1 MLKSEVQAILLI
13 LVAFIPLVGLTMALT
28 PRLQPRGEVFSVSV
42 PTSAWDDPRI
52 RRLMNRYVA
61 IVIAATVLFT
71 VAALALCLMG
81 NAEASLAVVVVASL
95 ALMVIGYGLILRY
108 RAKVQGLKRACG
120 WAAQSQQHVATIGE
134 GVEQAPR
141 PISLAW
147 NWLYV
152 PLVALTAAVV
162 AVGYGSMPDAVPMH
176 VDVSGNVTD
185 MAPKSPMVAALPV
198 ALEVFLAAVFAFCH
212 WMVLR
217 SKKGLE
223 PGRPA
228 SSSWAYGMFAYA
240 QTAFLLVMGLAC
252 TAVCGL
258 GMALAMIGIVSMGV
272 AVAVI
277 IGVAL
282 LCVVGDLIVGVKYGQ
297 SGSRVF
303 RMEASDTLLSDDDR
317 FWKLG
322 MLYCN
327 PDDASLF
334 LPKRSGIGWTVNWG
348 RPAVWALV
356 VALVLFV
363 AAFIAICVL
372 MVR

>member
-1 MLKSEVQAILLI
+1 MLNSEVQAIMLI

-42 PTSAWDDPRI
+42 PTSAWGDPRI

-141 PISLAW
+141 PILLAW

-185 MAPKSPMVAALPV
+185 MAPKSPMVAAFPV

-252 TAVCGL
+252 TAACGL

>member
-1 MLKSEVQAILLI
+1 MLNSEVQAIMLI

-185 MAPKSPMVAALPV
+185 MAPKSPMVAAFPV

-252 TAVCGL
+252 TAACGL

-277 IGVAL
+277 IGVVL

>member
-1 MLKSEVQAILLI
+1 MLI

-71 VAALALCLMG
+71 VAALALCPMG

-185 MAPKSPMVAALPV
+185 MAPKSPMVAAFPV

-252 TAVCGL
+252 TAACGL

-334 LPKRSGIGWTVNWG
+334 LPQRSGIGWTVNWG

>member
-1 MLKSEVQAILLI
+1 MSNDEVQAIVLI

-61 IVIAATVLFT
+61 IVIASTALFT

-95 ALMVIGYGLILRY
+95 ALLAIGYGLILRY

-162 AVGYGSMPDAVPMH
+162 AAGYGSMPDAIPMH

-185 MAPKSPMVAALPV
+185 MVPKSPMVAAFPV

-240 QTAFLLVMGLAC
+240 QTTFLLVMGLAC
-252 TAVCGL
+252 TAACGF
-258 GMALAMIGIVSMGV
+258 GMALAMIGIVSMGA

-277 IGVAL
+277 VGVAL

-327 PDDASLF
+327 PDDVSLF
-334 LPKRSGIGWTVNWG
+334 LPQRSGIGWTVNWG
-348 RPAVWALV
+348 RPAVWAMM
-356 VALVLFV
+356 AMFVLLV
-363 AAFIAICVL
+363 AAFIAICVV

>member
-1 MLKSEVQAILLI
+1 MLNSEVQAIMLI

-185 MAPKSPMVAALPV
+185 MAPKSPMVAAFPV

-252 TAVCGL
+252 TAACGL
-258 GMALAMIGIVSMGV
+258 GMALAMIDIVSMGV

-334 LPKRSGIGWTVNWG
+334 LPQRSGIGWTVNWG

>member
-1 MLKSEVQAILLI
+1 MLNSEVQAIMLI

-134 GVEQAPR
+134 GVEQATR

-185 MAPKSPMVAALPV
+185 MAPKSPMVAAFPV

-258 GMALAMIGIVSMGV
+258 GVALAMIGIVSMGV

>member
-1 MLKSEVQAILLI
+1 MLNSEVQAIMLI

-120 WAAQSQQHVATIGE
+120 WAAQSQYHVATIGE

-185 MAPKSPMVAALPV
+185 MAPKSPMVAAFPV

-252 TAVCGL
+252 TAACGL

-317 FWKLG
+317 FWKPG

>member
-1 MLKSEVQAILLI
+1 MLNSEVQAIMLI

-71 VAALALCLMG
+71 VAALALCPMG

-185 MAPKSPMVAALPV
+185 MAPKSPMVAAFPV

-252 TAVCGL
+252 TAACGL

-334 LPKRSGIGWTVNWG
+334 LPQRSGIGWTVNWG

>member
-1 MLKSEVQAILLI
+1 
-13 LVAFIPLVGLTMALT
+13 
-28 PRLQPRGEVFSVSV
+28 
-42 PTSAWDDPRI
+42 
-52 RRLMNRYVA
+52 
-61 IVIAATVLFT
+61 
-71 VAALALCLMG
+71 
-81 NAEASLAVVVVASL
+81 
-95 ALMVIGYGLILRY
+95 
-108 RAKVQGLKRACG
+108 
-120 WAAQSQQHVATIGE
+120 
-134 GVEQAPR
+134 
-141 PISLAW
+141 
-147 NWLYV
+147 
-152 PLVALTAAVV
+152 
-162 AVGYGSMPDAVPMH
+162 
-176 VDVSGNVTD
+176 
-185 MAPKSPMVAALPV
+185 
-198 ALEVFLAAVFAFCH
+198 
-212 WMVLR
+212 MVLR

-252 TAVCGL
+252 TAACGL

-334 LPKRSGIGWTVNWG
+334 LPQRSGIGWTVNWG

>member
-1 MLKSEVQAILLI
+1 MLNSEVQAIMLI
-13 LVAFIPLVGLTMALT
+13 LVAFIPHVGLTMALT

-52 RRLMNRYVA
+52 RRLMNRYVV
-61 IVIAATVLFT
+61 IVIAATALFT

-81 NAEASLAVVVVASL
+81 NAKASLAVVVVASL
-95 ALMVIGYGLILRY
+95 ALMAIGYGLILRY

-120 WAAQSQQHVATIGE
+120 WVAQSQQHVATIGE

-185 MAPKSPMVAALPV
+185 MVPKSPMVAAFPV
-198 ALEVFLAAVFAFCH
+198 ALVVFLAAVFVFCH

-223 PGRPA
+223 PGRPQA
-228 SSSWAYGMFAYA
+228 PRGRMGCSRMRKRRFCWSWAWHV
-240 QTAFLLVMGLAC
+240 Q
-252 TAVCGL
+252 
-258 GMALAMIGIVSMGV
+258 
-272 AVAVI
+272 
-277 IGVAL
+277 
-282 LCVVGDLIVGVKYGQ
+282 
-297 SGSRVF
+297 
-303 RMEASDTLLSDDDR
+303 
-317 FWKLG
+317 
-322 MLYCN
+322 
-327 PDDASLF
+327 
-334 LPKRSGIGWTVNWG
+334 LP
-348 RPAVWALV
+348 AAWAWRLP
-356 VALVLFV
+356 
-363 AAFIAICVL
+363 
-372 MVR
+372 

>member
-1 MLKSEVQAILLI
+1 MLNSEVQAIMLI

-147 NWLYV
+147 HWLYV

-185 MAPKSPMVAALPV
+185 MAPKSPMVAAFPV

-252 TAVCGL
+252 TAACGL

>member
-1 MLKSEVQAILLI
+1 MLNSEVQAIMLI

-52 RRLMNRYVA
+52 RRLMNRYVT

-81 NAEASLAVVVVASL
+81 NAEASLAVVVVALL

-162 AVGYGSMPDAVPMH
+162 AVGYGSMPDVVPMH

-185 MAPKSPMVAALPV
+185 MAPKSPMVAAFPV

-252 TAVCGL
+252 TAACGL

-334 LPKRSGIGWTVNWG
+334 LPQRSGIGWTVNWG

-372 MVR
+372 VVR

>member
-1 MLKSEVQAILLI
+1 MEAQVRQRRKGNRRESELSNSEVQAIMLI

-42 PTSAWDDPRI
+42 PTSAWDDPRV

-61 IVIAATVLFT
+61 IVIVATALFT

-95 ALMVIGYGLILRY
+95 ALLAIGYGLILRY

-120 WAAQSQQHVATIGE
+120 
-134 GVEQAPR
+134 
-141 PISLAW
+141 
-147 NWLYV
+147 
-152 PLVALTAAVV
+152 
-162 AVGYGSMPDAVPMH
+162 
-176 VDVSGNVTD
+176 
-185 MAPKSPMVAALPV
+185 
-198 ALEVFLAAVFAFCH
+198 
-212 WMVLR
+212 
-217 SKKGLE
+217 
-223 PGRPA
+223 
-228 SSSWAYGMFAYA
+228 
-240 QTAFLLVMGLAC
+240 
-252 TAVCGL
+252 L
-258 GMALAMIGIVSMGV
+258 GMALAMIGIVSMGA
-272 AVAVI
+272 AVAII

-282 LCVVGDLIVGVKYGQ
+282 LCVVGSLIVGVKYGQ

-334 LPKRSGIGWTVNWG
+334 LPQRSGIGWTVNWG
-348 RPAVWALV
+348 RPAVWAM
-356 VALVLFV
+356 VAAFVLLV
-363 AAFIAICVL
+363 AAFIAICVV

>member
-1 MLKSEVQAILLI
+1 MLNSEVQAIMLI

-185 MAPKSPMVAALPV
+185 MAPKSPMVAAFPV

-252 TAVCGL
+252 TAACGL

-272 AVAVI
+272 AAAVI

-334 LPKRSGIGWTVNWG
+334 LPQRSGIGWTVNWG

>member
-1 MLKSEVQAILLI
+1 MLNSEVQAIMLI

-185 MAPKSPMVAALPV
+185 MAPKSPMVAAFPV

-217 SKKGLE
+217 SKNGLE

-252 TAVCGL
+252 TAACGL

-334 LPKRSGIGWTVNWG
+334 LPQRSGIGWTVNWG

>member
-1 MLKSEVQAILLI
+1 MLNSEVQAIMLI

-185 MAPKSPMVAALPV
+185 MAPKSPMVAAFPV

-217 SKKGLE
+217 SKKCLE

-252 TAVCGL
+252 TAACGL

>member
-1 MLKSEVQAILLI
+1 MLNSEVQAIMLV

-185 MAPKSPMVAALPV
+185 MAPKSPMVAAFPV

-252 TAVCGL
+252 TAACGL

>member
-1 MLKSEVQAILLI
+1 MLNSEVQAIMLI

-71 VAALALCLMG
+71 VAALTLCLMG

-185 MAPKSPMVAALPV
+185 MAPKSPMVAAFPV

-240 QTAFLLVMGLAC
+240 QTAFLLVMGLAY

>member
-1 MLKSEVQAILLI
+1 MSNSEVQTIMLI

-71 VAALALCLMG
+71 VAALALCLME
-81 NAEASLAVVVVASL
+81 NVEASLAVVVVASL
-95 ALMVIGYGLILRY
+95 ALLAIGYGLILRY

-120 WAAQSQQHVATIGE
+120 WVAQSQQHVATIGE

-152 PLVALTAAVV
+152 PLVALTAVVV
-162 AVGYGSMPDAVPMH
+162 AVGYCSMPDAIPMH

-185 MAPKSPMVAALPV
+185 MVPKSPMVAAFPV

-212 WMVLR
+212 WTVLR

-240 QTAFLLVMGLAC
+240 QTTFLLVMGLAC
-252 TAVCGL
+252 TAACGF
-258 GMALAMIGIVSMGV
+258 GMALAMIGIVSMGA
-272 AVAVI
+272 AVVI
-277 IGVAL
+277 VGVAL
-282 LCVVGDLIVGVKYGQ
+282 LCVIGDLIVGIKYGQ

-334 LPKRSGIGWTVNWG
+334 LPQRSGIGWTVNWG
-348 RPAVWALV
+348 RLAAWVM
-356 VALVLFV
+356 VAAFALFV
-363 AAFIAICVL
+363 AAFIAICVV

>member
-1 MLKSEVQAILLI
+1 MLNSEVQAIMLI

-71 VAALALCLMG
+71 VAALALYLMG

-185 MAPKSPMVAALPV
+185 MAPKSPMVAAFPV

-252 TAVCGL
+252 TAACGL

>member
-1 MLKSEVQAILLI
+1 MLNSEVQAIMLI

-185 MAPKSPMVAALPV
+185 MAPKSPMVAAFPV
-198 ALEVFLAAVFAFCH
+198 ALEVFLAAAFAFCH

-252 TAVCGL
+252 TAACGL

-334 LPKRSGIGWTVNWG
+334 LPQRSGIGWTVNWG

>member
-1 MLKSEVQAILLI
+1 MLNSEVQAIMLI

-52 RRLMNRYVA
+52 RRLMNRYVT

-95 ALMVIGYGLILRY
+95 ALLAIGYGLILRY

-162 AVGYGSMPDAVPMH
+162 AVGYGSMPDVVPMH

-185 MAPKSPMVAALPV
+185 MAPKSPMVAAFPV

-252 TAVCGL
+252 TAACGL

-334 LPKRSGIGWTVNWG
+334 LPQRSGIGWTVNWG

-372 MVR
+372 VVR

>member
-1 MLKSEVQAILLI
+1 MLNSEVQAIMLI

-152 PLVALTAAVV
+152 PLVVLTAAVV

-185 MAPKSPMVAALPV
+185 MAPKSPMVAAFPV

>member
-1 MLKSEVQAILLI
+1 MLNSEVQAIMLI

-185 MAPKSPMVAALPV
+185 MAPKSPMVAAFPV

-252 TAVCGL
+252 TAACGL

-334 LPKRSGIGWTVNWG
+334 LPQRSGIGWTVNWG
-348 RPAVWALV
+348 RPAAWAM
-356 VALVLFV
+356 VAAFVLIV
-363 AAFIAICVL
+363 AAFIAICVV

>member
-1 MLKSEVQAILLI
+1 MSNSEVQTIMLI

-81 NAEASLAVVVVASL
+81 NVEASLAVVVVASL
-95 ALMVIGYGLILRY
+95 ALLAIGYGLILRY

-120 WAAQSQQHVATIGE
+120 WVAQSQQHVATIGE

-152 PLVALTAAVV
+152 PLVTLTAVVV
-162 AVGYGSMPDAVPMH
+162 AVGYGSMPDAIPMH

-185 MAPKSPMVAALPV
+185 MVPKSPMVAAFPV

-212 WMVLR
+212 WTVLR

-240 QTAFLLVMGLAC
+240 QTTFLLVMGLAC
-252 TAVCGL
+252 TAACGF
-258 GMALAMIGIVSMGV
+258 GMALAMIGIVSMGA

-277 IGVAL
+277 VGVAL
-282 LCVVGDLIVGVKYGQ
+282 LCVIGDLIVGIKYGQ

-327 PDDASLF
+327 PNDASLF
-334 LPKRSGIGWTVNWG
+334 LPQRSGIGWTVNWG
-348 RPAVWALV
+348 RPAVWAMVAMFVLLV
-356 VALVLFV
+356 AV
-363 AAFIAICVL
+363 FIAICVV

>member
-1 MLKSEVQAILLI
+1 MSNSEVQTIMLI

-81 NAEASLAVVVVASL
+81 NVEASLAVVVVASL
-95 ALMVIGYGLILRY
+95 ALLAIGYGLILRY

-120 WAAQSQQHVATIGE
+120 WVAQSQQHVATIGE

-152 PLVALTAAVV
+152 PLVALTAVVV
-162 AVGYGSMPDAVPMH
+162 AVGYCSMPDAIPMH

-185 MAPKSPMVAALPV
+185 MVPKSPMVAAFPV

-212 WMVLR
+212 WTVLR

-240 QTAFLLVMGLAC
+240 QTTFLLVMGLAC
-252 TAVCGL
+252 TAACGF
-258 GMALAMIGIVSMGV
+258 GMALAMIGIVSMGA
-272 AVAVI
+272 AVVI
-277 IGVAL
+277 VGVAL
-282 LCVVGDLIVGVKYGQ
+282 LCCVIGDLIVGIKYGQ

-334 LPKRSGIGWTVNWG
+334 LPQRSGIGWTVNWG
-348 RPAVWALV
+348 RLAAWVM
-356 VALVLFV
+356 VAAFALFV
-363 AAFIAICVL
+363 AAFIAICVV

>member
-1 MLKSEVQAILLI
+1 MSNNEVQAIMLI

-28 PRLQPRGEVFSVSV
+28 PRLQPCGEVFSVSV

-52 RRLMNRYVA
+52 RRLMNRYVV
-61 IVIAATVLFT
+61 IVIAATALFT

-81 NAEASLAVVVVASL
+81 NAKAFLAVVVVASL
-95 ALMVIGYGLILRY
+95 ALMAIGYGLILRY

-120 WAAQSQQHVATIGE
+120 WVAQSQQHVATIGE

-152 PLVALTAAVV
+152 PLVALTAVVV
-162 AVGYGSMPDAVPMH
+162 AVGYGSMPDAIPMH

-185 MAPKSPMVAALPV
+185 MVPKSPMVAAFPV

-212 WMVLR
+212 WTVLR

-240 QTAFLLVMGLAC
+240 QTTFLLFMGLAY
-252 TAVCGL
+252 TAACGL

-334 LPKRSGIGWTVNWG
+334 LPQRSGIGWTVNWG
-348 RPAVWALV
+348 RPAAWAMV
-356 VALVLFV
+356 TAFALIV
-363 AAFIAICVL
+363 AAFIAICVV